1 MVIIASCPKNIQFDE
16 KRIQIILVTFT
27 KRVLTKMV
35 TLSICFVW
43 FYNVVKHGNR
53 TDFVLKLLFG
63 NSFERSRLII

>member
-1 MVIIASCPKNIQFDE
+1 MVIIASCPKHIQFGE

-43 FYNVVKHGNR
+43 FYIVVKHCNS
-53 TDFVLKLLFG
+53 TDLFLKLLYS